1 MNEPLEDFESALEG
15 LAGTEA
21 ALDALAYFVGQRL
34 ASTGA
39 RIVTAE
45 SCTGGGIAR
54 ALTERGGASV
64 WFDRGFVTYSN
75 QAKQD
80 LLGVPGELL
89 NAFGAVSEQVAGA
102 MAVGALQSLGP
113 SQTALALSVTGIA
126 GPGGAVA
133 GKPVGTVCFGWAG
146 RAMTSGPVWAATATA
161 HWGGDRALVR
171 LAAAHYALKE
181 GLEHWLLNLTN
192 RTS

>member
-1 MNEPLEDFESALEG
+1 MNEPLDVFDSAPDV

-21 ALDALAYFVGQRL
+21 ALDDLAYLVGQRL
-34 ASTGA
+34 ASMGA

-161 HWGGDRALVR
+161 HWGGDRASVR
-171 LAAAHYALKE
+171 LAAAHYALRE

>member
-1 MNEPLEDFESALEG
+1 MNKQLADLDPALHRLPGRESALDD
-15 LAGTEA
+15 LAF
-21 ALDALAYFVGQRL
+21 FVGQRL
-34 ASTGA
+34 ASMGA

-45 SCTGGGIAR
+45 SCTGGEIAR

-80 LLGVPGELL
+80 QLGVSDELL
-89 NAFGAVSEQVAGA
+89 NAHGAVSESVAHA
-102 MAVGALQSLGP
+102 MAVGALRSLGP
-113 SQTALALSVTGIA
+113 SQAALALSVTGIA

-146 RAMTSGPVWAATATA
+146 RPIESGPVWAATATA
-161 HWGGDRALVR
+161 HWEGDRAAVR
-171 LAAAHYALKE
+171 RAAAHYALST
-181 GLEHWLLNLTN
+181 GLEHWLRNQTP
-192 RTS
+192 

>member
-1 MNEPLEDFESALEG
+1 MNTDVGGFDPAAQGLVTMEG
-15 LAGTEA
+15 
-21 ALDALAYFVGQRL
+21 ALDDLAYLVGQRL
-34 ASTGA
+34 ASMGA

-89 NAFGAVSEQVAGA
+89 NAYGAVSEPVARA
-102 MAVGALQSLGP
+102 MAMGALQSLGP
-113 SQTALALSVTGIA
+113 SQTALAISVTGIA
-126 GPGGAVA
+126 GPGGAVS
-133 GKPVGTVCFGWAG
+133 GKPVGTICFGWAG
-146 RAMTSGPVWAATATA
+146 RATASGPVWAAVATA
-161 HWGGDRALVR
+161 HWDGDRSAVR
-171 LAAAHYALKE
+171 LAAARYALSE
-181 GLEHWLLNLTN
+181 GLEHWLNS

>member
-1 MNEPLEDFESALEG
+1 MNKPLADPGADWLQPGGAEP
-15 LAGTEA
+15 
-21 ALDALAYFVGQRL
+21 ALDDLAYFVGQHL
-34 ASTGA
+34 ASRGA

-45 SCTGGGIAR
+45 SCTGGEIAR

-80 LLGVPGELL
+80 LLGVSGELL
-89 NAFGAVSEQVAGA
+89 DAHGAVSEPVARA

-113 SQTALALSVTGIA
+113 TQVALALSVTGIA

-133 GKPVGTVCFGWAG
+133 DKPVGTICFGWAG
-146 RAMTSGPVWAATATA
+146 RSIALGPAWASTATA
-161 HWGGDRALVR
+161 HWDGDRRAVR
-171 LAAAHYALKE
+171 LAAARHALSE
-181 GLEHWLLNLTN
+181 GLKHWLSNPM
-192 RTS
+192 S

>member
-1 MNEPLEDFESALEG
+1 MNEPLDVFDSAPDV

-21 ALDALAYFVGQRL
+21 ALDDLAYLVGQRL
-34 ASTGA
+34 ASMGA

-102 MAVGALQSLGP
+102 MAVGALQSLGH

-161 HWGGDRALVR
+161 HWGGDRASVR
-171 LAAAHYALKE
+171 LAAAHYALRE